1 MAGAHLVSMKDVAR
15 HAAVSVGTVSNVLN
29 RPDIVS
35 TDRRERV
42 EAAIAE
48 LGYVRNDAARQLKL
62 GQSRTVGAIVLD
74 SGNPFYGQLVG
85 GIEAAAEDSSLAVIA
100 GSTGNREQR
109 ERLYSSL
116 FEEQRVRGILLAST
130 GGAQEL
136 VDGIRRRGTPV
147 VLVESSRENVGV
159 SSVGVDDIAGG
170 EIAVRHLAELGR
182 RRHRRGRGP
191 AGPPA
196 GRGSADGRT
205 SRRGGRR
212 HRARGARGGR
222 PHRARRSRRRDADRG
237 ADRGGA
243 ARCRVLCQRSARRR
257 RAAGLRLPSPDRRAR
272 GDRPGRLRRHRVR
285 ELHRGAADLCGPA
298 RGPHGP
304 HRPRPARG
312 GDRHSRRPAPARELH
327 PDAGGAGV
335 DDGLNTS
342 SSTLART
349 RPRRDP
355 GRVGT
360 APRERA
366 CSATFPSAVASTGPA
381 TTSRPSASAV
391 SWLSRAFW
399 LPPPTTCRRSGR
411 GEPGETAGGVELVA
425 VGLGEGLQ
433 DAPHELGRG
442 AGAFVLCSSSG
453 RAASVTLSAIR
464 PGAR

>member
-109 ERLYSSL
+109 ERLYLSL

-147 VLVESSRENVGV
+147 VLVESGRENVGG

-182 RRHRRGRGP
+182 RRIGVV
-191 AGPPA
+191 A
-196 GRGSADGRT
+196 
-205 SRRGGRR
+205 
-212 HRARGARGGR
+212 ARQDLRQV
-222 PHRARRSRRRDADRG
+222 ADRLTG
-237 ADRGGA
+237 A
-243 ARCRVLCQRSARRR
+243 R
-257 RAAGLRLPSPDRRAR
+257 RAAQAAGI
-272 GDRPGRLRRHRVR
+272 
-285 ELHRGAADLCGPA
+285 ELEVLEAEDLT
-298 RGPHGP
+298 
-304 HRPRPARG
+304 
-312 GDRHSRRPAPARELH
+312 
-327 PDAGGAGV
+327 V
-335 DDGLNTS
+335 
-342 SSTLART
+342 LA
-349 RPRRDP
+349 
-355 GRVGT
+355 
-360 APRERA
+360 
-366 CSATFPSAVASTGPA
+366 
-381 TTSRPSASAV
+381 
-391 SWLSRAFW
+391 
-399 LPPPTTCRRSGR
+399 
-411 GEPGETAGGVELVA
+411 
-425 VGLGEGLQ
+425 
-433 DAPHELGRG
+433 
-442 AGAFVLCSSSG
+442 G
-453 RAASVTLSAIR
+453 RAAGMRIVERTATERPDAVFCVNDLLAVGVLQAFAFRHQIAVPEEIALVGYDDIAFASSTVVPLTSVAQPADLMGRTALALLEEEIATPDAPPRHVSFTPTLVERESTT
-464 PGAR
+464 G

>member
-109 ERLYSSL
+109 ERLYLSL

-147 VLVESSRENVGV
+147 VLVESGRENVGG

-182 RRHRRGRGP
+182 RRIGVV
-191 AGPPA
+191 A
-196 GRGSADGRT
+196 
-205 SRRGGRR
+205 
-212 HRARGARGGR
+212 ARQDLRQV
-222 PHRARRSRRRDADRG
+222 ADRLTG
-237 ADRGGA
+237 A
-243 ARCRVLCQRSARRR
+243 R
-257 RAAGLRLPSPDRRAR
+257 RAAQAAGI
-272 GDRPGRLRRHRVR
+272 
-285 ELHRGAADLCGPA
+285 ELEVLEAEDLT
-298 RGPHGP
+298 
-304 HRPRPARG
+304 
-312 GDRHSRRPAPARELH
+312 
-327 PDAGGAGV
+327 V
-335 DDGLNTS
+335 
-342 SSTLART
+342 LA
-349 RPRRDP
+349 
-355 GRVGT
+355 
-360 APRERA
+360 
-366 CSATFPSAVASTGPA
+366 
-381 TTSRPSASAV
+381 
-391 SWLSRAFW
+391 
-399 LPPPTTCRRSGR
+399 
-411 GEPGETAGGVELVA
+411 
-425 VGLGEGLQ
+425 
-433 DAPHELGRG
+433 
-442 AGAFVLCSSSG
+442 G
-453 RAASVTLSAIR
+453 RAAGMRIVERTAAERPDALFCVNDLLAVGVLQAFAFRHQIAVPEEIALVGYDDIAFASSTVVPLTSVAQPADLMGRTALALLEEEIATPDAAPRHVSFTPTLVERESTT
-464 PGAR
+464 G